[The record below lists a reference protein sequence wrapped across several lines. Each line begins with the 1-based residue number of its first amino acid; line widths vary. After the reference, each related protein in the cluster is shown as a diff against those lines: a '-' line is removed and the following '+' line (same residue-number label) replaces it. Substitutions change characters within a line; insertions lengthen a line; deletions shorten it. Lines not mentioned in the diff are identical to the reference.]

1 MELNDH
7 ALRGDVDDLCTH
19 DAAELDQGTAVCRR
33 VGDLDEH
40 HLEKDA
46 AVLFKAAHL
55 DHVKLFV

>member
-1 MELNDH
+1 MKLDDH
-7 ALRGDVDDLCTH
+7 TLRGDVDDLGAH
-19 DAAELDQGTAVCRR
+19 DTAELDQGAAVCRG

-46 AVLFKAAHL
+46 AGLFKAAHL